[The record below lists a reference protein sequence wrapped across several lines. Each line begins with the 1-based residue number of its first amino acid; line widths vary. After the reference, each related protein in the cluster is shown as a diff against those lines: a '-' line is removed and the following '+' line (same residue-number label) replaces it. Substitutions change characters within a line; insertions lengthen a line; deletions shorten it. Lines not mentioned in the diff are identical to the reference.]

1 MFAIQDNL
9 TLNKI
14 TELDYNICEALREQT
29 LSFKDSIR
37 PTFVKH
43 FNRNI
48 GATNEQHVPH
58 S

>member
-37 PTFVKH
+37 TTFVKH

-48 GATNEQHVPH
+48 GATNEQQVPH